1 MSWLSGVLV
10 VAAVAA
16 VAAGLVLGA
25 MRRTARRQQAGL
37 PPLPRGGAPARPLL
51 EAGGARYLGTT
62 YAPSSVRRF
71 NGHGLLGRRVVG
83 LTLDAGGL
91 RVDRGGDP
99 WCIPAGT
106 LRGVEL
112 ASHHAGKEVYADK
125 VLVVDWRLGPATLRS
140 GFVLDE
146 AAAPRWAAALQPLAG
161 PDNGPAGR
169 RSGPASSTGPGN
181 PRGARR

>member
-1 MSWLSGVLV
+1 MSWVLGGLTV
-10 VAAVAA
+10 LAAAAVAA
-16 VAAGLVLGA
+16 ALTLGA
-25 MRRTARRQQAGL
+25 VRRTVARQQAGL
-37 PPLPRGGAPARPLL
+37 PPLPPCPPASLPLL
-51 EAGGARYLGTT
+51 RAGARYLGTT
-62 YAPSSVRRF
+62 YAPSSVRRV

>member
-62 YAPSSVRRF
+62 YAPSPVRRF
-71 NGHGLLGRRVVG
+71 SGHGLLGRDLVD
-83 LTLDAGGL
+83 LALDEGGL
-91 RVDRGGDP
+91 RVAGGRPGP
-99 WCIPAGT
+99 WLVPAAAV
-106 LRGVEL
+106 RGVEV
-112 ASHHAGKEVYADK
+112 ATNHAGKVVYAQR
-125 VLVVDWRLGPATLRS
+125 VLVVDWQLGDTVLRS
-140 GFVLDE
+140 GFVLDDE
-146 AAAPRWAAALQPLAG
+146 AVARAWAERVAAVAAG
-161 PDNGPAGR
+161 GEVR
-169 RSGPASSTGPGN
+169 R
-181 PRGARR
+181 